1 MPAVAQGGFM
11 RMKSGLMV
19 AALLLTVAAGSFARL
34 TVVSAQS
41 APGVW
46 NAAASA
52 DLTSALHK
60 MHDAW
65 NNGDIRALK
74 QLVAGDDTLVT
85 FELDPVSHRPIR
97 LGSKKDLDAF
107 VDAVAN
113 DQSGTNAEYR
123 LENPVVN
130 CKATNAMGICTEEC
144 TVHVTTPDG
153 TRKVHRLWSTATA
166 IKDGENW
173 KWIQWHMSLA
183 APTQVFKNGK
193 LVSDRQ

>member
-1 MPAVAQGGFM
+1 M
-11 RMKSGLMV
+11 RMKSGLIV
-19 AALLLTVAAGSFARL
+19 ATLLLIAAAGTVARF
-34 TVVSAQS
+34 TVVGAQS

-60 MHDAW
+60 MHAAW

-85 FELDPVSHRPIR
+85 FELDPVTHTPIR
-97 LGSKKDLDAF
+97 LGSKRDLDAF

-113 DQSGTNAEYR
+113 DQSDSNAEYR

-130 CKATNAMGICTEEC
+130 CKATDAMGICTEEC
-144 TVHVTTPDG
+144 TVHVSTPDG

-166 IKDGENW
+166 IKDGQNW

-183 APTQVFKNGK
+183 SPTQVFKNGK
-193 LVSDRQ
+193 LVSDHK